1 MSIQHISEAE
11 FETEVETVQE
21 TVLLDFFADWCGPCR
36 MLAPVLEAF
45 AEAHPEVKVFKI
57 NVDEEAQLA
66 AMHGIVSIPTL
77 IVYRN
82 GAETAR
88 TVGLSTKEEIE
99 ALIAQ

>member
-11 FETEVETVQE
+11 FETEVETALE

-45 AEAHPEVKVFKI
+45 AEAHPEVKVCKI
-57 NVDEEAQLA
+57 NVDEAAQLA

>member
-45 AEAHPEVKVFKI
+45 AEAHPEVKVCKI

-77 IVYRN
+77 IV
-82 GAETAR
+82 ATAR
-88 TVGLSTKEEIE
+88 KRREPSVFPQKRRSRR
-99 ALIAQ
+99 

>member
-11 FETEVETVQE
+11 FETEVETAQE

-45 AEAHPEVKVFKI
+45 AEAHPEVKVCKI